1 MTLAA
6 FSLEKNMARTPASRM
21 PLQQAVSELQ
31 MPSVVPR
38 MEIANLKKTQR
49 LLRAPY
55 EDFFTVQRPWDIQP
69 IALLPVLA
77 GETMQSMQLQA
88 RVLTDPLAH
97 RLSGWWAEYYVFYV
111 KHTDMLGTG
120 NDEDDNTVRDAIVN
134 MHLTNAALG
143 LADATRR
150 DAYYKANTD
159 SAVDWAHMATK
170 AVIKWYFRDAAES
183 LAGYG
188 NYGRRQ
194 PTNAGDIFKARVR
207 DPMWLESVK
216 IEDVNPTGQGD
227 LPGVEDFQDVF
238 VPTAWATHYAQ
249 WEHMRQIKLIDENVS
264 FEDYLATFGVKVP
277 ERVKE
282 TEHRPELIRYLR
294 QWQYPSNAVDGDGS
308 ASSAVSWAVSGR
320 ADKARSFSEPGFLL
334 VLSVFR
340 PKVFFG
346 NQIRHASSM
355 LDDAYGWL
363 PAVLRDDPFTSLIEY
378 DHNEGP
384 LSGVFNS
391 ADDYWVDRR
400 DVFARGGQFLNFNPV
415 DAVGIAPI
423 VDLPKVA
430 GADNDINLWYASDTD
445 AQNLFVDSDDSEG
458 KTKIRQDG
466 IVRFNIKGAPHAR
479 DMT

>member
-1 MTLAA
+1 
-6 FSLEKNMARTPASRM
+6 MARVPANRQ
-21 PLQQAVSELQ
+21 PLMQSVGELA

-38 MEIANLKKTQR
+38 MEIANLRKSQR
-49 LLRAPY
+49 RNRNPY
-55 EDFFTVQRPWDIQP
+55 EDFFIRQRPWDIQP
-69 IALLPVLA
+69 IALTPVLA
-77 GETMQSMQLQA
+77 GETMQSMTLQSRA
-88 RVLTDPLAH
+88 LTDPLAH

-111 KHTDMLGTG
+111 KHTDLLGAAG
-120 NDEDDNTVRDAIVN
+120 DPDSNTVRDAVIN
-134 MHLTNAALG
+134 MHLANSALG
-143 LADATRR
+143 LQDATRR
-150 DAYYKANTD
+150 DLYYKANTD
-159 SAVDWAHMATK
+159 TRMDWVK
-170 AVIKWYFRDAAES
+170 ACTDSVVNWYFRDGAEP

-194 PTNAGDIFKARVR
+194 PTDGGDMFKSRVR
-207 DPMWLESVK
+207 DPGWLDSVK
-216 IEDVNPTGQGD
+216 VEDVNPTGQGD

-249 WEHMRQIKLIDENVS
+249 WEHMRQIKLISEDVS

-294 QWQYPSNAVDGDGS
+294 QWQYPSSAVDGDGAAS
-308 ASSAVSWAVSGR
+308 AAVSWAVSGR
-320 ADKARSFSEPGFLL
+320 ADKARAFPEPGFLL

-340 PKVFFG
+340 PKVYFG
-346 NQIRHASSM
+346 NQIAHATSM

-363 PAVLRDDPFTSLIEY
+363 PAVLRDDPMTSLIEY

-400 DVFARGGQFLNFNPV
+400 DVFARGGQFLNFNPT
-415 DAVGIAPI
+415 DAVATAPI
-423 VDLPKVA
+423 VDLPKIA
-430 GADNDINLWYASDTD
+430 GADNDINLWYASD
-445 AQNLFVDSDDSEG
+445 DDSRLLFKDPVVANG
-458 KTKIRQDG
+458 LVYIRQDG
-466 IVRFNIKGAPHAR
+466 TVRFNIKGAPHAQ

>member
-1 MTLAA
+1 
-6 FSLEKNMARTPASRM
+6 MARVPANRTPLVQS
-21 PLQQAVSELQ
+21 VSELA
-31 MPSVVPR
+31 MNPSVVPR
-38 MEIANLKKTQR
+38 MEIANLRKAGR
-49 LLRAPY
+49 VLRAPY

-69 IALLPVLA
+69 VALMPVLA

-111 KHTDMLGTG
+111 KHTDLLGAAG
-120 NDEDDNTVRDAIVN
+120 DPNSNTVRDAVIA
-134 MHLTNAALG
+134 MHLENSALG
-143 LADATRR
+143 LQDATRR
-150 DAYYKANTD
+150 DLYYKANAD
-159 SAVDWAHMATK
+159 SAMDWAYACTQS
-170 AVIKWYFRDAAES
+170 VVNWYFRDGAEP

-188 NYGRRQ
+188 SYGVRA
-194 PTNAGDIFKARVR
+194 PANGGNMYKARVR
-207 DPMWLESVK
+207 DPMWLESLK

-249 WEHMRQIKLIDENVS
+249 WEHMRQIKLIAEDVS

-277 ERVKE
+277 DRVKE

-294 QWQYPSNAVDGDGS
+294 QWQYPSNAVDGDGAAS
-308 ASSAVSWAVSGR
+308 AAVSWAISGR
-320 ADKARSFSEPGFLL
+320 ADKARAFSEPGFLL
-334 VLSVFR
+334 VVSVFR

-346 NQIRHASSM
+346 NQVRHASSM

-384 LSGVFNS
+384 LSGVFNA

-400 DVFARGGQFLNFNPV
+400 DLFVRGGQFLNFNPV
-415 DAVGIAPI
+415 DAVATAPI
-423 VDLPKVA
+423 VDLPKIA
-430 GADNDINLWYASDTD
+430 GADNDINLWYASDAD
-445 AQNLFVDSDDSEG
+445 AQNLFVDADNSDG
-458 KTKIRQDG
+458 KTYIRQDG
-466 IVRFNIKGAPHAR
+466 IVKFNIKGHPHSSR
-479 DMT
+479 DAT

>member
-1 MTLAA
+1 
-6 FSLEKNMARTPASRM
+6 MARVPANRTPLVQS
-21 PLQQAVSELQ
+21 VSELA
-31 MPSVVPR
+31 MNPSVVPR
-38 MEIANLKKTQR
+38 MEIANLRKAGR
-49 LLRAPY
+49 VLRAPY

-69 IALLPVLA
+69 VALMPVLA

-111 KHTDMLGTG
+111 KHTDLLGASG
-120 NDEDDNTVRDAIVN
+120 DPNSNTVRDAVIA
-134 MHLTNAALG
+134 MHLENAALG
-143 LADATRR
+143 LQDATRR
-150 DAYYKANTD
+150 DLYYKANAD
-159 SAVDWAHMATK
+159 SAMDWAYACTQS
-170 AVIKWYFRDAAES
+170 VVNWYFRDGAEP

-188 NYGRRQ
+188 SYGVRA
-194 PTNAGDIFKARVR
+194 PANGGNMYKARVR
-207 DPMWLESVK
+207 DPMWLESLK

-249 WEHMRQIKLIDENVS
+249 WEHMRQIKLIAEDVS

-277 ERVKE
+277 DRVKE

-294 QWQYPSNAVDGDGS
+294 QWQYPSNAVDGDGAAS
-308 ASSAVSWAVSGR
+308 AAVSWAISGR
-320 ADKARSFSEPGFLL
+320 ADKARAFSEPGFLL
-334 VLSVFR
+334 VVSVFR

-346 NQIRHASSM
+346 NQVRHASSM

-384 LSGVFNS
+384 LSGVFNA

-400 DVFARGGQFLNFNPV
+400 DLFVRGGQFLNFNPV
-415 DAVGIAPI
+415 DAVATAPI
-423 VDLPKVA
+423 VDLPKIA

-445 AQNLFVDSDDSEG
+445 AQNLFVDADNSDG
-458 KTKIRQDG
+458 KTYIRQDG
-466 IVRFNIKGAPHAR
+466 IVKFNIKGHPHSSR
-479 DMT
+479 DAT

>member
-1 MTLAA
+1 
-6 FSLEKNMARTPASRM
+6 MARVPANRRNLAES
-21 PLQQAVSELQ
+21 VSELA
-31 MPSVVPR
+31 MPAVVPR
-38 MEIANLKKTQR
+38 MEMKNLRKSQR
-49 LLRAPY
+49 QLRDPY

-69 IALLPVLA
+69 IALVPVLA

-111 KHTDMLGTG
+111 KHTDLLGADG
-120 NDEDDNTVRDAIVN
+120 DHKSNTVRDAVTA
-134 MHLTNAALG
+134 MHLENAALG
-143 LADATRR
+143 LQDATRR

-159 SAVDWAHMATK
+159 NAMDWAYVCTQSC
-170 AVIKWYFRDAAES
+170 VNWYFRDGQEP

-188 NYGRRQ
+188 NFGVRTPANYG
-194 PTNAGDIFKARVR
+194 DMYKARVR
-207 DPMWLESVK
+207 DPGWLESVK

-238 VPTAWATHYAQ
+238 VPSAWSTHYAQ
-249 WEHMRQIKLIDENVS
+249 WEHMRQIKLLDEDVS

-277 ERVKE
+277 ARVKE

-294 QWQYPSNAVDGDGS
+294 QWQYPSNAVDGNGAAS
-308 ASSAVSWAVSGR
+308 AAVSWAVSGR

-346 NQIRHASSM
+346 NQVRHATSM

-400 DVFARGGQFLNFNPV
+400 DLFVRGGQFLNFNPV
-415 DAVGIAPI
+415 DAITTAPI
-423 VDLPKVA
+423 VDLPKIA

-445 AQNLFVDSDDSEG
+445 AQNLFVDADNSDG
-458 KTKIRQDG
+458 KTYIRQDG
-466 IVRFNIKGAPHAR
+466 VVRFNIKGHSHAAL
-479 DMT
+479 DHT